1 MLNALTQ
8 FSEKI
13 LLGKSLRLRKRHRL
27 WQRRREVQLDTAS
40 YCLVN
45 STYSS
50 LLWVSFSTWPNQ
62 KAKDQS
68 CGLWATSSSGNCPF
82 PWQKRGTKWSSK
94 SLPRQTIHDSMIL
107 KNYFFSSILT
117 LKNKKPRC
125 TQYSDEI
132 LYENPS
138 PFSLQA
144 RKQTQEHK
152 HDGTSCNAQ

>member
-27 WQRRREVQLDTAS
+27 WQRRREVQLDTVS

-50 LLWVSFSTWPNQ
+50 LLWVSFSTWPSQ

-94 SLPRQTIHDSMIL
+94 SLPRQTILWLHDSKEL
-107 KNYFFSSILT
+107 LLPFYFDSEEQ
-117 LKNKKPRC
+117 K
-125 TQYSDEI
+125 TQMYPIQWWDIIWKSFTI
-132 LYENPS
+132 FFTSQKTNPGT
-138 PFSLQA
+138 
-144 RKQTQEHK
+144 QTWWYK
-152 HDGTSCNAQ
+152 L